1 MNFFRLKFDKMFEK
15 KIIKN
20 NFIHSQNVTELP
32 KNLKYAL
39 RFPSDTRTNID
50 RNPVFFSWQT
60 NLLVQIYTGGGVRG
74 GPSPY
79 GGAPSYFT
87 EGFSPIQE
95 AIARTFMKTKCARND
110 CKSMPK
116 IQMRRFPYP
125 PHVHDILLDAFERA
139 VALFIMLS
147 FVYPIISTVRFI
159 AIEREMQLKEVMKIM
174 GMPVFLHWSCWF
186 VQTMAFTVVSISF
199 IVGILK
205 VNLHFWANIF

>member
-1 MNFFRLKFDKMFEK
+1 MKNEFLSLNFWQNVWKTNYL
-15 KIIKN
+15 N

-32 KNLKYAL
+32 KNLKYTL
-39 RFPSDTRTNID
+39 RFPSDTRTNSD
-50 RNPVFFSWQT
+50 VNPVFFSWQT
-60 NLLVQIYTGGGVRG
+60 NSLVQIYTGGGVRG
-74 GPSPY
+74 GYYAY
-79 GGAPSYFT
+79 GGAPSYFC

-95 AIARTFMKTKCARND
+95 AIARTFMKMKCARKD

-125 PHVHDILLDAFERA
+125 PHLHDILLDAFERA

-205 VNLHFWANIF
+205 VNINF